1 MEVIQGCHIPFF
13 ALASKYMRSISYLPL
28 LALVT
33 MVLTGC
39 THTEF
44 VPPSS
49 SVTSNSSSTTSA
61 DILKNTEP
69 SVIVKNLEI
78 PWDIAFLPEGE
89 ILITE
94 RPGRL
99 LLRKTDGA
107 IKQIQGLP
115 KVRASGE
122 SGLLGIALH
131 PNFNDNHWVYLYFT
145 DGSLGS
151 TKCHVERFR
160 LDGETLT
167 DRKTIIEGI
176 PGAIYHDGGRIA
188 FGPDGMLY
196 ITTGDAG
203 NASAAQDLVSLSGK
217 ILRVKDD
224 GSIPT
229 DNPFQTAV
237 WSYGHRNPQGLAWDD
252 KGRLWSTEHGRSGI
266 QTGYD
271 ELNLIERGANYGW
284 PTIQGDAKRE
294 GMKSPMAHS
303 GPSTTW
309 APASAVYKDGKIL
322 FGGLKDERL
331 YEADIQTN
339 PPTIKEYFVNAF
351 GRIRTVTIGPDSSLY
366 LTTSNRDGRGTPTS
380 EDDRIIRVEPK

>member
-1 MEVIQGCHIPFF
+1 
-13 ALASKYMRSISYLPL
+13 
-28 LALVT
+28 

-39 THTEF
+39 AHTES

-49 SVTSNSSSTTSA
+49 PAPSDSSSTASA
-61 DILKNTEP
+61 DVPRNTEP
-69 SVIVKNLEI
+69 SVIVENLEI
-78 PWDIAFLPEGE
+78 PWDLAFIPSGD

-99 LLRKTDGA
+99 LLRKTDGSL
-107 IKQIQGLP
+107 KQIQGLP

-131 PNFNDNHWVYLYFT
+131 PRFSENKWVYLYFT
-145 DGSLGS
+145 DGTFGN

-160 LDGETLT
+160 LEGEKLT

-188 FGPDGMLY
+188 FGPDDMLY

-203 NASAAQDLVSLSGK
+203 NASAAQELTSLSGK

-252 KGRLWSTEHGRSGI
+252 TGRLWSTEHGRSGL

-271 ELNLIERGANYGW
+271 EVNIIERGDNYGW
-284 PTIQGDAKRE
+284 PMIQGDATRE
-294 GMKSPMAHS
+294 GMKAPILHS

-309 APASAVYKDGKIL
+309 APASAAYKNGKIF
-322 FGGLKDERL
+322 FGGLKGERL
-331 YEADIQTN
+331 YEVDTRSES
-339 PPTIKEYFVNAF
+339 PTIKEYFVNVF
-351 GRIRTVTIGPDSSLY
+351 GRIRTVTVGPDNSLY
-366 LTTSNRDGRGTPTS
+366 LTTSNRDGRGVPTP
-380 EDDRIIRVEPK
+380 EDDRIIKVEPE

>member
-1 MEVIQGCHIPFF
+1 
-13 ALASKYMRSISYLPL
+13 MRSTLSLPF
-28 LALVT
+28 LALLT

-39 THTEF
+39 AHTDS
-44 VPPSS
+44 PLPSS
-49 SVTSNSSSTTSA
+49 PIANDSPSSTRPETS
-61 DILKNTEP
+61 KNTDP
-69 SVIVKNLEI
+69 SMIVKNLEI
-78 PWDIAFLPEGE
+78 PWDVAFLPGGDM
-89 ILITE
+89 LITE

-131 PNFNDNHWVYLYFT
+131 PKFSENKWVYLYFT
-145 DGSLGS
+145 EGTLGN

-203 NASAAQDLVSLSGK
+203 NASAAQELTSLSGK
-217 ILRVKDD
+217 ILRVNDD

-252 KGRLWSTEHGRSGI
+252 RGRLWSTEHGRSGL

-271 ELNLIERGANYGW
+271 EVNIIERGGNYGW
-284 PTIQGDAKRE
+284 PTIQGDATRE
-294 GMKSPMAHS
+294 GMKAPTLHS

-309 APASAVYKDGKIL
+309 APASAAYKDGKIF
-322 FGGLKDERL
+322 FGGLKGERV
-331 YEADIQTN
+331 YEADTRTN
-339 PPTIKEYFVNAF
+339 PPIIKEYFVNTF
-351 GRIRTVTIGPDSSLY
+351 GRVRTVTVGPDNSLY
-366 LTTSNRDGRGTPTS
+366 LTTSNKDGRGAPTS
-380 EDDRIIRVEPK
+380 EDDRIIKVEPK